1 MEELGGSLVWRAATG
16 LGPIT
21 SFLEADRDV
30 FDHEEEGEDVVVWA
44 QISHAQR
51 VAKQKIRG
59 RLTAVHRERLTVCGG
74 GGNRHIGR
82 RVWSACPL

>member
-30 FDHEEEGEDVVVWA
+30 FDHEEEGEGVVVWLRSA
-44 QISHAQR
+44 THSALQNKRSAAGLPPST
-51 VAKQKIRG
+51 AKD
-59 RLTAVHRERLTVCGG
+59 
-74 GGNRHIGR
+74 
-82 RVWSACPL
+82 